1 MTNKEN
7 KNKTDNLSKLIEKLP
22 IFELDYGINYEIV
35 ELSELEEKLDSIK
48 SVKNKL
54 STFIIELDDNI
65 SKKKNLSG
73 VTVDGVELTNDE
85 HLEYVCSKLSYN
97 IDYVDVGETTNKNT
111 LSLCEGMIEELIS
124 RCEGLLDSIK
134 DRLQELDE
142 EDKEEN
148 TED

>member
-1 MTNKEN
+1 M
-7 KNKTDNLSKLIEKLP
+7 
-22 IFELDYGINYEIV
+22 
-35 ELSELEEKLDSIK
+35 
-48 SVKNKL
+48 
-54 STFIIELDDNI
+54 STFIVELDDNI

-97 IDYVDVGETTNKNT
+97 MNYVDVGETTNKNT

>member
-54 STFIIELDDNI
+54 STVSVKIN
-65 SKKKNLSG
+65 
-73 VTVDGVELTNDE
+73 
-85 HLEYVCSKLSYN
+85 C
-97 IDYVDVGETTNKNT
+97 
-111 LSLCEGMIEELIS
+111 
-124 RCEGLLDSIK
+124 
-134 DRLQELDE
+134 
-142 EDKEEN
+142 
-148 TED
+148 